1 MACKNN
7 AVVLRPYWYTLQKEA
22 MLIISTREF
31 RANQGKYLRMVKSGE
46 EVILKSR
53 ENGSFALTPVT
64 EYSTFIPKEYVFK
77 TKDEDLK
84 RAITGEEL
92 LERLI
97 PRVERLFDK

>member
-1 MACKNN
+1 
-7 AVVLRPYWYTLQKEA
+7 
-22 MLIISTREF
+22 
-31 RANQGKYLRMVKSGE
+31 GKYLKLVKNGE

-64 EYSTFIPKEYVFK
+64 EYSTLIPKEYILK

-97 PRVERLFDK
+97 PRVEKLFNK

>member
-1 MACKNN
+1 MPCKNN
-7 AVVLRPYWYTLQKEA
+7 AITLRPYWYTLQKEA
-22 MLIISTREF
+22 VLIISTREF
-31 RANQGKYLRMVKSGE
+31 RANQGKYLRMIKSGE

-64 EYSTFIPKEYVFK
+64 EYSALIPKEYILK
-77 TKDEDLK
+77 TKDEGLK